1 MSAIVLIIVLV
12 ISALF
17 FILLF
22 CVALFEKHPLEQY
35 APIALDQV
43 PEPSPYFLALNESAR
58 ALGFEHVGA
67 FQQQRQ
73 SGVYRAYYSLWLAPD
88 RRTLARICGGKV
100 LNVTEKKLFLT
111 SFLENNRL
119 LESADFPATH
129 DLSDLTDRKTLLHA
143 HLEELY
149 PFHQNRL
156 AAQPIPPRQFAK
168 DRAFQMIQSIGQ
180 MKAARLVELR
190 LARYTNP
197 EQTIWSY
204 TAEGAFRICTTFTKV
219 RDDALAQA
227 ERSKLKRPGDA

>member
-1 MSAIVLIIVLV
+1 MSAIVLLIIVAIV
-12 ISALF
+12 ALF

-22 CVALFEKHPLEQY
+22 CVALFEKHPLEHH
-35 APIALDQV
+35 APIDLDHV
-43 PEPSPYFLALNESAR
+43 PEPSPYFLALNQSAR

-73 SGVYRAYYSLWLAPD
+73 SGIYRAYYSLWLTPD

-111 SFLENNRL
+111 SLLENNRL

-129 DLSDLTDRKTLLHA
+129 DLSDLTDRQTLLNA

-156 AAQPIPPRQFAK
+156 AVQPIPPRQFEK
-168 DRAFQMIQSIGQ
+168 DRALQMIQSLGQ
-180 MKAARLVELR
+180 MKAARLVELG

-197 EQTIWSY
+197 GKTVWSY
-204 TAEGAFRICTTFTKV
+204 TAEGAFRICTTFNKV
-219 RDDALAQA
+219 KNDALAQA
-227 ERSKLKRPGDA
+227 ERSKLKRPGDV